1 MLPAARWWTGIV
13 GFPLEAKPYGK
24 PQTRVGVL
32 SFGGA
37 MKLNLIFL
45 LIDLTILVIY
55 PFAFLGG
62 KLRQI
67 FKFKR

>member
-1 MLPAARWWTGIV
+1 
-13 GFPLEAKPYGK
+13 
-24 PQTRVGVL
+24 
-32 SFGGA
+32 

-55 PFAFLGG
+55 PFVFLGW

>member
-1 MLPAARWWTGIV
+1 MQDLNNARSIRRNADIGTG
-13 GFPLEAKPYGK
+13 FRL
-24 PQTRVGVL
+24 
-32 SFGGA
+32 FGGA

-67 FKFKR
+67 FKFKG